1 LTVDLPT
8 VNGVFSGLVLLLGAV
23 ATLVT
28 ARSRRMGVQRRE
40 FRELQRT
47 VVDAFGH
54 IFVLETALAQRGI
67 TPPPRP
73 KRLDEV
79 GEDDVPTPTALPPQ
93 PSPEPQ
99 GPPRAAN

>member
-1 LTVDLPT
+1 VTVDPPT
-8 VNGVFSGLVLLLGAV
+8 INAVFSGLVLLLGAL

-28 ARSRRMGVQRRE
+28 ARGRRAGVERRE

-54 IFVLETALAQRGI
+54 IFVLETELASRGI

-73 KRLDEV
+73 PRLDKD
-79 GEDDVPTPTALPPQ
+79 GSDDDNSAATPTPALPPQ
-93 PSPEPQ
+93 PRP
-99 GPPRAAN
+99 GR

>member
-1 LTVDLPT
+1 MTVDPA
-8 VNGVFSGLVLLLGAV
+8 VINAVFSGLVLLLGAL

-28 ARSRRMGVQRRE
+28 ARTRRAGIQRRE

-54 IFVLETALAQRGI
+54 IFVLETALAGRGI

-73 KRLDEV
+73 PRLDRLDE
-79 GEDDVPTPTALPPQ
+79 DDTVPTPALPPQ
-93 PSPEPQ
+93 PSP
-99 GPPRAAN
+99 GPPRDPP